1 MAFLKGVDSREV
13 GETPFPRPRP
23 CSAEREGGLGPGR
36 KALALS
42 GQGKDGTVDTKMEKD
57 E

>member
-23 CSAEREGGLGPGR
+23 CSVEREGGLGPGR

-42 GQGKDGTVDTKMEKD
+42 GQCKDGTVDTKMEKD